1 MNCLMFGRN
10 ESPNCLL
17 WGMEAGDNLGGVAIW
32 LCTGGGAGMGWV
44 EVQGKVESGHKT
56 TEQWVGK
63 EVSQGDRWVPETDAG
78 GRTCWWLS
86 AGCLWGLWKV
96 DFNL

>member
-1 MNCLMFGRN
+1 MTCLMFGRN

-17 WGMEAGDNLGGVAIW
+17 WGMGSLGQLRGGCHLALHWWWCWDGV
-32 LCTGGGAGMGWV
+32 GGGK
-44 EVQGKVESGHKT
+44 GKVESGRKT

-96 DFNL
+96 DFIL